1 MTSSNND
8 LDDDLMMF
16 TMDPLNALDEE
27 DESSTHLKSDL
38 STSDYHSFVAATDI
52 SLINESSPIELI
64 NNNNDN
70 NKKKMFDITELLG
83 SSSFD
88 DRQEICNWFE
98 KLQPISTSSPSLCV
112 VDYLR
117 AQTLKHDQDIQW
129 QIEQNRLKYDS
140 KQLSPSD
147 YLTRQSLYNR
157 PVAFEKDSRSWARSL
172 LDNFK
177 KTTSP
182 TSLNKSSSFNCSFIK
197 KSPSFDHHLQYI
209 EHLNE
214 CNDYPAYLEYLNEN
228 RSQLFYTLTDSLD
241 IIDGLLGTVVSS
253 F

>member
-1 MTSSNND
+1 MTSTRHHD

-16 TMDPLNALDEE
+16 TMDPLNTLEQE
-27 DESSTHLKSDL
+27 DECPIPAKSDL
-38 STSDYHSFVAATDI
+38 STSDYHSFVAPTDT
-52 SLINESSPIELI
+52 SLLNDLSSTELI
-64 NNNNDN
+64 SQTNS
-70 NKKKMFDITELLG
+70 KKMFDITELLG
-83 SSSFD
+83 SPSLD
-88 DRQEICNWFE
+88 ERQEICDWFE

-157 PVAFEKDSRSWARSL
+157 PVAFEKDSRTWARSL

-177 KTTSP
+177 KTSSTSINYSHMK
-182 TSLNKSSSFNCSFIK
+182 TSSSFDQHI
-197 KSPSFDHHLQYI
+197 QYL

-241 IIDGLLGTVVSS
+241 IIDGLLGTIVSS

>member
-1 MTSSNND
+1 MTSDNN
-8 LDDDLMMF
+8 DDLMIF
-16 TMDPLNALDEE
+16 TMDPLNNLDDE
-27 DESSTHLKSDL
+27 DESQSHHTSDL
-38 STSDYHSFVAATDI
+38 STSDYHSFVATTDT
-52 SLINESSPIELI
+52 SLMVDSSPIDLI
-64 NNNNDN
+64 NHN
-70 NKKKMFDITELLG
+70 KKMFDITELLG

-88 DRQEICNWFE
+88 DKQEICNWFE

-117 AQTLKHDQDIQW
+117 AQTLNHDQDIQW
-129 QIEQNRLKYDS
+129 QIEQNHLKYDS

-157 PVAFEKDSRSWARSL
+157 PVAFEKDTRSWARSL

-177 KTTSP
+177 KTTNI
-182 TSLNKSSSFNCSFIK
+182 TSVNYSYVKSS
-197 KSPSFDHHLQYI
+197 PSLDHHIQYI

-214 CNDYPAYLEYLNEN
+214 CNDYPSYLEYLNEN

>member
-1 MTSSNND
+1 MKSACNQFNQQYSLKHCSNCISAH
-8 LDDDLMMF
+8 DDLMMF
-16 TMDPLNALDEE
+16 TMDPLNTLEQE
-27 DESSTHLKSDL
+27 DECSIPAKSDL
-38 STSDYHSFVAATDI
+38 STKLI
-52 SLINESSPIELI
+52 SHTNS
-64 NNNNDN
+64 
-70 NKKKMFDITELLG
+70 KKMFDITELLG
-83 SSSFD
+83 SPSLD
-88 DRQEICNWFE
+88 ERQEICDWFE

-157 PVAFEKDSRSWARSL
+157 PVAFEKDSRTWARSL

-177 KTTSP
+177 KTSSTSINYSHMK
-182 TSLNKSSSFNCSFIK
+182 TSSSFDQHI
-197 KSPSFDHHLQYI
+197 QYL

-241 IIDGLLGTVVSS
+241 IIDGLLGTIVSS